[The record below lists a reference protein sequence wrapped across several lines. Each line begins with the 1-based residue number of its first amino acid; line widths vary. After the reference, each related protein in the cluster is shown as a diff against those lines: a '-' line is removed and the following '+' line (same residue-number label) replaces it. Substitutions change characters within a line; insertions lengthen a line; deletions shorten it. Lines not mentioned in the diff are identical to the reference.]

1 MTTVLAPSNSAKTIA
16 APVADAA
23 DSDLPKDEASI
34 NNQWAPD
41 NEDLT
46 SNFEWSKF
54 SSPALNQVQSWP
66 LASRSAT
73 ICIAIPPLDPIP
85 TIFILV
91 DSILQPPSQ
100 QCDGSAKPKQ
110 LLACIMINGCLDN
123 LSPVF
128 PDQSNNITPAIFV

>member
-1 MTTVLAPSNSAKTIA
+1 MTTVLAPSSSAKTIA

-23 DSDLPKDEASI
+23 DSDFPKDEASI

-54 SSPALNQVQSWP
+54 SSPALNQVQSCP
-66 LASRSAT
+66 LAPRSAT
-73 ICIAIPPLDPIP
+73 ICIAMPSLEPKP

-91 DSILQPPSQ
+91 DSNLRPPPQ
-100 QCDGSAKPKQ
+100 QRDGSAKPKQ
-110 LLACIMINGCLDN
+110 LLTCVMINRCLDN
-123 LSPVF
+123 LSPIL
-128 PDQSNNITPAIFV
+128 PDQSNNTTPAILV